1 MSKLLAG
8 RYELVDKIGEG
19 GMAVVYKGKD
29 RLLNRYVAIKIL
41 RPEYTQDE
49 KFVENF
55 KRESQAAAGLQHPN
69 IVAVYDV
76 GVAGSINFIVMEL
89 VEGKTLSEIIDEQ
102 APMDYKVAIDY
113 AKQMASA
120 LSLAHKNQIVHRDVK
135 PHNILVTADGIA
147 KLTDFGIARAVSGAS
162 TVTDSNK
169 IIGSV
174 HYFSPEQA
182 RGTYVDERSDIY
194 SLGIVIYEMLTGKVP
209 FDGDNPVEVALKHI
223 NEDIV
228 PPSKLVKGIPPNLER
243 LVMKATDKFQT
254 NRYKS
259 ADEMLEDL
267 TSVEFVTNYLK
278 DRPDLINLGM
288 TTNKNLNVQDKAVKD
303 EAGGVSP
310 SDVKREGKG
319 TGASGTEKQVRDDG
333 RNKRLLPFIILGL
346 IVLFALVGIYIA
358 GRMGG
363 KENDEVKVPGLLN
376 MTYEEAKSELAQ
388 LGLNISRND
397 DISSD
402 DVEMGLIAQQ
412 IPAEGS
418 NVKPGKI
425 VEVRISSGPGEI
437 EVPDVKGRTF
447 DEAKLIIEAVGLKCV
462 RGETRYSDTVPKN
475 YVLTTEPEASR
486 MLKPGETIVII
497 MSDGPEAKTDMV
509 PNLHGMQESQLKD
522 YLNNT
527 SFELGNV
534 TEEES
539 ESPNGTVIKQTP
551 VAGDT
556 ANKGTKID
564 VVISKEITDVEVPS
578 FTGKTLGESESI
590 ANQLDIKVVADFVD
604 DPTGTGIKGT
614 VIGQSVE
621 YGTRVKPGTVVTL
634 RVIRGS
640 EETEPV
646 NEPEPQQEPE
656 PEPTPEPEPE
666 PEPGPENNE
675 GQSEGGE
682 EQGAEGSGESSEAN
696 PENNGG

>member
-55 KRESQAAAGLQHPN
+55 KSESQAAAGLQHPN

-135 PHNILVTADGIA
+135 PHNILVTEDGIA

-162 TVTDSNK
+162 TVADNNK

-182 RGTYVDERSDIY
+182 RGSYVDERSDIY

-223 NEDIV
+223 NEDII

-278 DRPDLINLGM
+278 DRPDLMNLGATGNVSARM
-288 TTNKNLNVQDKAVKD
+288 QDASKSTQSTVTSLEPNKTTK
-303 EAGGVSP
+303 VSRTEEP
-310 SDVKREGKG
+310 GINEERRSKKKG
-319 TGASGTEKQVRDDG
+319 
-333 RNKRLLPFIILGL
+333 LLPLIIVAL
-346 IVLFALVGIYIA
+346 IVLMAVIGVYLASKLGETKV
-358 GRMGG
+358 
-363 KENDEVKVPGLLN
+363 DEVKVPDLSS
-376 MTYEEAKSELAQ
+376 MSFDEAKEELTR
-388 LGLNISRND
+388 LGLNISRNE

-402 DVEMGLIAQQ
+402 EIEEGKIAHQ
-412 IPAEGS
+412 IPIAGS

-425 VEVRISSGPGEI
+425 IEVRISSGPGELEI
-437 EVPDVKGRTF
+437 PDVIGRTF
-447 DEAKLIIEAVGLKCV
+447 DEAKVLIEALGLNCV
-462 RGETRYSDTVPKN
+462 KGETRNSDSVPKN
-475 YVLTTEPEASR
+475 YVLTTEPEPNK
-486 MLKPGETIVII
+486 MLKPGETVVII
-497 MSDGPEAKTDMV
+497 MSDGPEVKTETV
-509 PNLHGMQESQLKD
+509 PNLHGMNKSQLEE
-522 YLNNT
+522 YLKNY
-527 SFELGNV
+527 SFELGKV

-539 ESPNGTVIKQTP
+539 DSPQGTVISQSPT
-551 VAGDT
+551 AGDT
-556 ANKGTKID
+556 ANKGSKID
-564 VVISKEITDVEVPS
+564 VVISKGITDVEVPS
-578 FTGKTLGESESI
+578 FTGRARTEAEAMAEQLG
-590 ANQLDIKVVADFVD
+590 IKVLAEFVD
-604 DPTGTGIKGT
+604 DPTGTGVPQT
-614 VIGQSVE
+614 VIGQNVE
-621 YGTRVKPGTVVTL
+621 AGTKVKPGTVITI
-634 RVIRGS
+634 RVIKDK
-640 EETEPV
+640 
-646 NEPEPQQEPE
+646 PEPDPL
-656 PEPTPEPEPE
+656 PEPEPE
-666 PEPGPENNE
+666 EPDTNPENNE
-675 GQSEGGE
+675 GEGENQTGEGGE
-682 EQGAEGSGESSEAN
+682 N
-696 PENNGG
+696 PESNSESNGG